1 MQHDPREIDVVRHV
15 YNDTNFAYEMRR
27 MDEESPVEY
36 AITRRWLDRW
46 VAAGAVV
53 ADIGVGVGH
62 YALHLAHRTCQIH
75 LVDIADR
82 LLQTAQIR
90 LRDAGLQAA
99 VCGVT
104 MASATDL
111 SVLPANTFDAVL
123 LLGPLYHL
131 CALEDRQ
138 RAVREAHRLLKPQGV
153 VFAAGINRLAY
164 LRQMWL
170 IAPQVATAREAFH
183 RRYLLD
189 GNVDPAHVPP
199 LGFAH
204 LTTVAEFRALFLE
217 AFTEELVAGVESFTG
232 HHQKQWHRLTEP
244 ERQAWLDLVDTTAAT
259 PEGLGAAEHLLF
271 IGRKQ
276 SEDLVTSPPTAHMI
290 AESLSSAPQVS

>member
-1 MQHDPREIDVVRHV
+1 MQHDPTELDVVRHG
-15 YNDTNFAYEMRR
+15 YNDTNFAYEVRR
-27 MDEESPVEY
+27 LDEESPVEY

-46 VAAGAVV
+46 IAVGSVV

-62 YALHLAHRTCQIH
+62 YALHLARRACQIH

-82 LLQTAQIR
+82 LLQTAQAR
-90 LRDAGLQAA
+90 LHDAGLQSALL
-99 VCGVT
+99 GVT

-111 SVLPANTFDAVL
+111 SVLPANTFDTVL

-131 CALEDRQ
+131 CALGDRQ
-138 RAVREAHRLLKPQGV
+138 QAVREAHRLLKSQGV
-153 VFAAGINRLAY
+153 LFAAGINRLAY

-170 IAPQVATAREAFH
+170 IAPQVAIAREAFH
-183 RRYLLD
+183 RRYLFD

-204 LTTVAEFRALFLE
+204 LTTVAGFRALFQE

-232 HHQKQWHRLTEP
+232 HYQKQWHRLTEP
-244 ERQAWLDLVDTTAAT
+244 ERQAWLDLVEATAAT

-271 IGRKQ
+271 VGRKR
-276 SEDLVTSPPTAHMI
+276 
-290 AESLSSAPQVS
+290 